1 MEKLTTLQKKV
12 FTFICDFAKDCGF
25 PPSYSE
31 IASHFS
37 FKSDGTVRT
46 YLEHLERK
54 GYIQRLGKA
63 RGIKILFPFAES
75 IPIVGSIAAGNPKD
89 AIEDYIGTI
98 GDIESLHFNDNRF
111 ALKIKGDSMVDAGIQ
126 DGDLAIIQRN
136 VTIKNGDIAAVLLE
150 DEATLKTI
158 YFENDHIRLQPENIT
173 YTPITIKKGTFEAR
187 FLGKY
192 IALVREV

>member
-1 MEKLTTLQKKV
+1 MEKLTILQKNV
-12 FTFICDFAKDCGF
+12 FTFICDFVKDAGF

-31 IASHFS
+31 IAKHFS

-46 YLEHLERK
+46 YLEHLEKK

-75 IPIVGSIAAGNPKD
+75 IPILGAIAAGNPID

-98 GDIESLHFNDNRF
+98 SDIASLHYQNDRF
-111 ALKIKGDSMVDAGIQ
+111 ALKVKGESMIEAGIQ

-136 VTIKNGDIAAVLLE
+136 TTIKNGDIAAVLIE

-158 YFENDHIRLQPENIT
+158 YFEQDIIRLQPENRS
-173 YTPITIKKGTFEAR
+173 YTPITLKKGTFNAR